1 MPHRDTRDT
10 RTRILDQAERLF
22 AEQGISG
29 TSLRTLTRAA
39 DVNLASVHYHF
50 GSKEALLDAV
60 VERRS
65 LPLNDERVRALES
78 LLGPDA
84 AAVAVEAI
92 LGAFIAPAIALVSH
106 SSEEGQRLGRL
117 LARIEAQP
125 PEVVEAL
132 SRKHFGN
139 VASRFVDALQGALP
153 TLPPELVAR
162 RFRMTAGLF
171 SFLFSGNFDLDNIPG
186 HPPTRDSIEARLADA
201 IGFAAAGMRAPE
213 PAAHR
218 SLRRAENAA

>member
-1 MPHRDTRDT
+1 MPHRDSPDT
-10 RTRILDQAERLF
+10 RTRILDHAERLF

-29 TSLRTLTRAA
+29 TSLRALTSAA

-65 LPLNDERVRALES
+65 LPLNDERVRSLES
-78 LLGPDA
+78 LLELGTE
-84 AAVAVEAI
+84 AVAVEAI
-92 LGAFIAPAIALVSH
+92 LEAFIGPAVALVSH

-125 PEVVEAL
+125 PEIVEAL

-139 VASRFVDALQGALP
+139 IAGRFVDALQGALP
-153 TLPPELVAR
+153 ALPPELVAR
-162 RFRMTAGLF
+162 RFRMAAGLF
-171 SFLFSGNFDLDNIPG
+171 SFLFSGNFDLDSIPG
-186 HPPTRDSIEARLADA
+186 HPPTRDSIERRLAEA
-201 IGFAAAGMRAPE
+201 IEFAAAGLRAPA
-213 PAAHR
+213 PATHG

>member
-1 MPHRDTRDT
+1 MPHPDPRDT
-10 RTRILDQAERLF
+10 RTRILDHAERLF
-22 AEQGISG
+22 AKQGISR
-29 TSLRTLTRAA
+29 TSLRALTRAA

-65 LPLNDERVRALES
+65 LPLNDERVRSLEAL
-78 LLGPDA
+78 LPVGAD
-84 AAVAVEAI
+84 AVAVEAI
-92 LGAFIAPAIALVSH
+92 LEAFIAPAIALVSH

-132 SRKHFGN
+132 YLKHFGS
-139 VASRFVDALQGALP
+139 VASRFVDALQRALP
-153 TLPPELVAR
+153 DLPPKLVDR
-162 RFRMTAGLF
+162 RFRMAAGLF
-171 SFLFSGNFDLDNIPG
+171 SFLFSGNFDLDSIPG
-186 HPPTRDSIEARLADA
+186 HPPTRDSIEARVTDA

-213 PAAHR
+213 PATVG
-218 SLRRAENAA
+218 SLQRAENAA